1 MFQAI
6 YRLAIS
12 SQSRNRELT
21 EMDSNLDAM
30 VENTFG
36 TLISVTTKSKN
47 LRQDLK
53 QNICESVSKLR
64 ELYNKFLNIVDEKN
78 KRIKDLEK
86 EMSESNTNKPSNL
99 PPQSQHTKN
108 YVKAL
113 KAEDKEKESRKY
125 KLFIKTKAN

>member
-1 MFQAI
+1 
-6 YRLAIS
+6 
-12 SQSRNRELT
+12 
-21 EMDSNLDAM
+21 MDSNLDAM

-36 TLISVTTKSKN
+36 TLISVTTKSIN

-86 EMSESNTNKPSNL
+86 EMSESNKIKQPNL

-113 KAEDKEKESRKY
+113 KAEDKGKESRKY